1 MHTSGVNFP
10 TFQLAP
16 HTHHPPPTDGPLLP
30 GPAGGGRPS
39 GRPRHPR
46 GAGGDH
52 GTDAQVGRG
61 GRRGGPGDC
70 PAGRGPVP
78 PAPPRRPSGRR
89 GPLRAGPKRPDPEES
104 VLVRLGGQPFHQEP
118 EEGGLRRPAAVRRAA
133 AVRRNSSS
141 SSVGGGENSRPGVGV
156 PPRYRDASDAVRSY
170 RRHVALLAEGGPP
183 VPAADGGRRE
193 AAEALCEELA
203 ARARA
208 ALREAG
214 GGGGG
219 GGGLEGNGG
228 AYDRIEADL
237 AEAERARALLFG
249 GAAGGSRR
257 RRRRPPSAAAAGGA
271 APAPAPAP
279 APAASSGGSG
289 SGSASSCLR
298 VQDAHLDALSSN
310 LVELAGI
317 GEALGTSF
325 ASQAVLVD
333 ALADKSDALAER
345 TKEVRRRAER
355 RAAAAR
361 WVRER
366 PTLTGGWVTVR
377 HAASGLYLRCESRGA
392 TVALGPTDPDG
403 GGHVFGV
410 WSRRGSAVIG
420 LRGRR
425 TRTYLGQSLLG
436 YLVCSAARYGRAE
449 EWELDGD
456 ASGPGGGVAI
466 LCVGANWGSGG
477 WLEANPAAGTVQ
489 VGGSSGPAARKRAA
503 LWRVDQVEAGGDS

>member
-10 TFQLAP
+10 TFQQLAP
-16 HTHHPPPTDGPLLP
+16 HTHHPQMDLFSQARQEEAAPAAAPATLEEQEEIMGRTLRSAAEAVEVARATAQQAEAQSRQLHRADHLADEGRYVLDLSARTLRNLSWSGWVANRFTRNLRREDYVGPQQ
-30 GPAGGGRPS
+30 S
-39 GRPRHPR
+39 
-46 GAGGDH
+46 
-52 GTDAQVGRG
+52 
-61 GRRGGPGDC
+61 
-70 PAGRGPVP
+70 
-78 PAPPRRPSGRR
+78 
-89 GPLRAGPKRPDPEES
+89 AGPQRSAGIPPPPPS
-104 VLVRLGGQPFHQEP
+104 
-118 EEGGLRRPAAVRRAA
+118 
-133 AVRRNSSS
+133 
-141 SSVGGGENSRPGVGV
+141 GGGENSRPGVGV

-249 GAAGGSRR
+249 GPAGGSRR

-289 SGSASSCLR
+289 SGSASSRLR

-392 TVALGPTDPDG
+392 TVALGPPDPDG

-410 WSRRGSAVIG
+410 WSRRGSAVVG